1 SDARYRFE
9 RGVDPAFVEP
19 GLDLAT
25 RLILEMCGGEA
36 SQVTVAGRAP
46 LDRMALDFN
55 PSEIK
60 RLTGVELPLA
70 ETTRILTALGF
81 EPRAN
86 GSKLA
91 LKAPTWRPDID
102 GNADIVEEIVRIH
115 GLDHVP
121 STPMT
126 RPPASAG
133 AILTPLQKRLRI
145 TRRALAARGLTEAV
159 TWSFI
164 AHGEAALFGGANAAV
179 VLANPI
185 SSEMDTMRPSLLAGL
200 LAAARRN
207 TDRGLT
213 PVLLFEVGQ
222 QFRGDETA
230 DESFVAALVRKGPA
244 LRHWTKPAN
253 GDTAFDAKADAAALL
268 TALGAP
274 RDLQTTDDAPGW
286 YHPGRSGTLRLGP
299 KVVLAHFGELH
310 PRVLKAFDIDGP
322 VAAAE
327 IFVETVPEP
336 KAKPTKAKP
345 PLDASDLMAV
355 KRDFAFLV
363 DVSVKAAEM
372 VRAAKNVD
380 KALIA
385 EVVVFDVY
393 EGERIEAGKKSI
405 ALEVTLQPKEKTLTE
420 EEIDAV
426 SKKIVG
432 AVEKSSGGT
441 LRG

>member
-1 SDARYRFE
+1 
-9 RGVDPAFVEP
+9 
-19 GLDLAT
+19 
-25 RLILEMCGGEA
+25 
-36 SQVTVAGRAP
+36 
-46 LDRMALDFN
+46 
-55 PSEIK
+55 
-60 RLTGVELPLA
+60 
-70 ETTRILTALGF
+70 
-81 EPRAN
+81 
-86 GSKLA
+86 
-91 LKAPTWRPDID
+91 
-102 GNADIVEEIVRIH
+102 
-115 GLDHVP
+115 
-121 STPMT
+121 MT

-133 AILTPLQKRLRI
+133 AILTPLQKRLRT

-164 AHGEAALFGGANAAV
+164 ARAHADLFGGANASLI
-179 VLANPI
+179 LANPI

-207 TDRGLT
+207 ADRGLT
-213 PVLLFEVGQ
+213 PVLLYEVGQ
-222 QFRGDETA
+222 QFRGDEVS

-244 LRHWTKPAN
+244 SRHWSNRAKI
-253 GDTAFDAKADAAALL
+253 DTSFDAKADAAALL
-268 TALGAP
+268 SALGAP

-299 KVVLAHFGELH
+299 KTVLAHFGELH
-310 PRVLKAFDIDGP
+310 PRILKAFDIDGP

-327 IFVETVPEP
+327 IFIENVPEP

-345 PLDASDLMAV
+345 PLEASDLMAV

-363 DVSVKAAEM
+363 DASVKAGDM

-380 KALIA
+380 KALITD
-385 EVVVFDVY
+385 VSVFDVY
-393 EGERIEAGKKSI
+393 EGERIEAGKKSV

-426 SKKIVG
+426 SRKIVA

-441 LRG
+441 LRS